1 MYCDKTFLNKCHA
14 IGIRH
19 LENTYKK
26 LPVHV
31 LTVIVPHPRGASKLN
46 FNL

>member
-1 MYCDKTFLNKCHA
+1 MYSDKTFLNKCHA
-14 IGIRH
+14 IGIKH

-31 LTVIVPHPRGASKLN
+31 LSVIVSHPRRASK
-46 FNL
+46 